1 MAENPETIR
10 RQVAIAGR
18 VTDESS
24 QQPIPRT
31 RVRLT
36 KGPPAFVGPMVARAK
51 LMPLNQAPSEV
62 TQAYG
67 DLDKAGIDNAGKLKA
82 AQIVLDYQL
91 RTLGAALAVDRPDQT
106 RTAAD
111 GHFHFLDLPDGNY
124 AVTASLPEAGSRYGT
139 AEVKNRPVSRDGD
152 GRIAWAWTDMKV
164 PPTTIGG
171 KVTNQSAAPVKLA
184 SVRLKGSGESA
195 LSDDA
200 GNYRLSALEVG
211 TRTVSASAP
220 GLKADL
226 KIVQLDEA
234 GKKQVV
240 DIAMTPANS

>member
-1 MAENPETIR
+1 VAEDLETIR

-24 QQPIPRT
+24 KQPIPRA

-36 KGPPAFVGPMVARAK
+36 NGPPAFVGPMVARAK
-51 LMPLNQAPSEV
+51 LIPPRQAPDDV

-67 DLDKAGIDNAGKLKA
+67 DLDSTGVNNAGKLRA
-82 AQIVLDYQL
+82 AQIVLDYHL
-91 RTLGAALAVDRPDQT
+91 RTGGAAFAVDRPDQT

-139 AEVKNRPVSRDGD
+139 TEVKNSPVSRNGD
-152 GRIAWAWTDMKV
+152 GRIAWAWTDMMV

-171 KVTNQSAAPVKLA
+171 KVTSQSAAPVKLA
-184 SVRLKGSGESA
+184 SIRVKGSGEST
-195 LSDDA
+195 LSDDV
-200 GNYRLSALEVG
+200 GEYRLSALEVG
-211 TRTVSASAP
+211 TRTLSVSAP
-220 GLKADL
+220 GLKAGSE
-226 KIVQLDEA
+226 IVQLDEA
-234 GKKQVV
+234 GKKQMV
-240 DIAMTPANS
+240 DIVMTPANS